1 MSYLNQLKAVK
12 NRSKT
17 KVITLANH
25 KRTQTIRWINQNSKE
40 LLVVYAK
47 SRKHARSSHNGLS
60 FTFDWMKKW
69 RQLCSVGIFLS
80 KHINF
85 SLHFCYRN
93 AWRKWENWLWNIS
106 KSATQLDGKG
116 LPRKQQNIERPTK
129 KISIFHIDEKTNVIL
144 KCH

>member
-12 NRSKT
+12 RRSKT
-17 KVITLANH
+17 NVITLANH

-80 KHINF
+80 KHIF
-85 SLHFCYRN
+85 FAFLLQERMEEM
-93 AWRKWENWLWNIS
+93 RKLVVKYLKVRYSARWEELTAKTAKHWTTNI
-106 KSATQLDGKG
+106 KN
-116 LPRKQQNIERPTK
+116 P
-129 KISIFHIDEKTNVIL
+129 IFHIDEKTNVIL